1 MNREE
6 FMAKLKSAVRGYS
19 GRRKEKKP
27 CSTMKTILMMQE
39 QTTRQK

>member
-6 FMAKLKSAVRGYS
+6 FMAKLKVLLGDIPADER
-19 GRRKEKKP
+19 EEA

>member
-6 FMAKLKSAVRGYS
+6 FMAKLKALLGDIRQT
-19 GRRKEKKP
+19 KEKKP

>member
-6 FMAKLKSAVRGYS
+6 FMAKLKALFRQT
-19 GRRKEKKP
+19 KEKKP

-39 QTTRQK
+39 QTPRQK